1 RLVVRGTTVTL
12 TVSSGPKLVAV
23 PYVVGWS
30 ADDALGELQD
40 AGFAVAIA
48 TAPVPNSQ
56 VGDVV
61 AEDPPGGRAPEG
73 GTVTVTVGI
82 RQPAKGR

>member
-1 RLVVRGTTVTL
+1 M
-12 TVSSGPKLVAV
+12 SSGPKLAVV

-30 ADDALGELQD
+30 ADDASEELQD

-48 TAPVPNSQ
+48 TAPAANSQ

-61 AEDPPGGRAPEG
+61 AESPPGGRAPEG
-73 GTVTVTVGI
+73 STVTITVGT
-82 RQPAKGR
+82 RQPTKR